1 MRKIVLLLVL
11 SALLF
16 CSCQSPS
23 DVSSI
28 LEVSSVEET
37 SSEAVSS
44 VEAVSSGNSS
54 QNVSSGMSSEQ
65 NSSVFEDSG
74 DISSVQIPEDE
85 PYVEL
90 TALTEDEIANLSLPE
105 EYRSAEYKDGFFT
118 KELVAVSFTD
128 GEQKGLKYLHLLI
141 SRDGGVSW
149 VKQVFN
155 DTYCYRNF
163 ITFSSEKNG
172 CLAVDL
178 DYALGGQSISSI
190 YVTHDGGATWQEA
203 TSINTVCRWRI
214 SDALFISR
222 NVGFVCTV
230 SHSVS
235 VPVFCRTVD
244 GGMSWEEVVLDTEEL
259 KDRKASYGHICKAE
273 YIDGVVEFTVE
284 FRDNNAKTEAEQTF
298 YSKYVSTDMG
308 QTFEKAK

>member
-1 MRKIVLLLVL
+1 ME
-11 SALLF
+11 
-16 CSCQSPS
+16 
-23 DVSSI
+23 D
-28 LEVSSVEET
+28 T

-44 VEAVSSGNSS
+44 VEVVSSEISSQNASSKMSSEAVSSETEDSS
-54 QNVSSGMSSEQ
+54 DVSS
-65 NSSVFEDSG
+65 VP
-74 DISSVQIPEDE
+74 IPEDE

-90 TALTEDEIANLSLPE
+90 TALTDEEIAKLNLPE
-105 EYRSAEYKDGFFT
+105 GYTSAEYKDGFFT
-118 KELVAVSFTD
+118 KELIALSFAGDSSGKGWGRVRVAT
-128 GEQKGLKYLHLLI
+128 
-141 SRDGGVSW
+141 SRDGGETWEEQFV
-149 VKQVFN
+149 
-155 DTYCYRNF
+155 DECYCWRNF

-203 TSINTVCRWRI
+203 TSINTVCTWRI

-230 SHSVS
+230 SHSVG

-244 GGMSWEEVVLDTEEL
+244 GGMSWEKVILDTEEL
-259 KDRKASYGHICKAE
+259 KNGEASYGHVSKAE

-298 YSKYVSTDMG
+298 YSKYISTDMG